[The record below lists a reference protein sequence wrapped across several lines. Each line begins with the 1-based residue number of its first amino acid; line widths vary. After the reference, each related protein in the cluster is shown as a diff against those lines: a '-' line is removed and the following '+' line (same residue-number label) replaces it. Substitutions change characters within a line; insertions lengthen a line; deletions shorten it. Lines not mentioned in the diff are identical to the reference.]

1 MSSNS
6 TVLVKRKRFQ
16 YVNNTESNVPFQEL
30 LDLASNFA
38 KSDDST
44 DQTKWLGSAASRVD
58 STLITSDMIFLFP
71 AEKGDNGE
79 CIDDKWAMTSN
90 WIFYTILSNDSTSTY
105 IKLIGS
111 MFPQEDFLF
120 TEKLT
125 KVTLPEFLIVAK
137 NDTEE
142 QGRTFMLKNA
152 SIEEEG
158 EEKSPCELIKKVSL
172 YGIQDLDNTPRPCS
186 LKNEGIK
193 RMLVVAGI
201 IRLMGMERFER
212 LVVDLRYCRRSFMDA
227 VERYVAS
234 AQTLPTTSIFKS
246 FIKQPTLKGL
256 PVIDDVEI
264 LEKLLLGNYPLYD
277 RTQISLGS
285 FIRNKMS
292 KYLWKNTPTREGR
305 TLFLEAFTNLQ
316 KVLVVYYGT
325 HYSTCCSEVLEILD
339 EDEDILRTFNDSYIQ
354 IRFEVALSHFFQD
367 VYRERKSLM
376 HPEISMDSPM
386 QCAALLKR
394 YLSDQVKGARGQ
406 HDKDYNWEGHPH
418 SFFYSSEGEF
428 QKISFTKIN
437 ETGKSKEPAIGKHI
451 VEQELCLWH
460 LGSLIQVD
468 MSNGKRVECRNKD
481 TCKNKHKTI
490 SNITKHEAAS
500 LINKMNGGK
509 LKSSFEQKIALT
521 TGFKK
526 SANSPK

>member
-1 MSSNS
+1 MTQKKFEMSSNS

-212 LVVDLRYCRRSFMDA
+212 LVVDLRYCRRSFMDG
-227 VERYVAS
+227 VEGYVAS
-234 AQTLPTTSIFKS
+234 AQTLPTTSIVKS

-264 LEKLLLGNYPLYD
+264 LEKLLLGDYPLYD
-277 RTQISLGS
+277 RTQISISSLRS
-285 FIRNKMS
+285 TDR
-292 KYLWKNTPTREGR
+292 
-305 TLFLEAFTNLQ
+305 
-316 KVLVVYYGT
+316 LV
-325 HYSTCCSEVLEILD
+325 S
-339 EDEDILRTFNDSYIQ
+339 
-354 IRFEVALSHFFQD
+354 
-367 VYRERKSLM
+367 
-376 HPEISMDSPM
+376 
-386 QCAALLKR
+386 
-394 YLSDQVKGARGQ
+394 
-406 HDKDYNWEGHPH
+406 
-418 SFFYSSEGEF
+418 
-428 QKISFTKIN
+428 
-437 ETGKSKEPAIGKHI
+437 
-451 VEQELCLWH
+451 
-460 LGSLIQVD
+460 
-468 MSNGKRVECRNKD
+468 
-481 TCKNKHKTI
+481 
-490 SNITKHEAAS
+490 
-500 LINKMNGGK
+500 
-509 LKSSFEQKIALT
+509 
-521 TGFKK
+521 
-526 SANSPK
+526 